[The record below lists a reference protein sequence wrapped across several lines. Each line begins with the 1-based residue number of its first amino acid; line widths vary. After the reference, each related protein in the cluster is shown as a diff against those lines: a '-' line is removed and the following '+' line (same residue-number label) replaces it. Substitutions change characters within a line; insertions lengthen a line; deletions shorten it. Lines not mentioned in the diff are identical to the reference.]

1 MSLEKA
7 TAIVLRTIDW
17 SETSSIVTLFTR
29 EFGKISGLA
38 KGARRPKGPFES
50 ALDLLALCRIV
61 FLRKSSDALDLL
73 TEAKLERRFRP
84 AQGDLSS
91 LYAGYYVAELLG
103 ELTDEYDP
111 HPELFDAAD
120 ATLSALRTQPA
131 VASLV
136 LRFELT
142 ALRVL
147 GHLPSLDACVEC
159 GAAGRADRPR
169 AVRAGGGRR
178 VVQRM
183 SSGAKTSRVG
193 QCGRLAGDGPIRRR
207 RRGKLAKDSNRPAN
221 PRRVAGRIEPL
232 PGEFTGASA
241 AFAPLPGHARPLT
254 SEDSLVSNFTGW
266 TGKSSMRLLQGL
278 HAVLLAMLLA
288 SATGCAIF
296 RKEERDPDKV
306 LAEPYKNKASRG
318 YRLSRR
324 GRRSGFMSALSPKRL
339 IAGSRSPSAAARTR
353 TSLTRR
359 WPRAKLCSVRRNIL
373 TRRPSMRSRPTA
385 GPIRRKK
392 KRPCSKPASATF
404 LATATPRPT
413 TISACSSKSIP
424 ARSISTV
431 SSLGGLPLAAIGN
444 NTPTSIHSGRR
455 HRI

>member
-7 TAIVLRTIDW
+7 TAIVLRSIDW

-120 ATLSALRTQPA
+120 ATLLALRTQPA

-159 GAAGRADRPR
+159 GAAVELTGRVPFGQVVGGVLCKDCRAGQKQVVSVSAGVLRAMAQFADADAESWRRIQIDPKTRGELR
-169 AVRAGGGRR
+169 AVLNHYLANLLGH
-178 VVQRM
+178 QP
-183 SSGAKTSRVG
+183 
-193 QCGRLAGDGPIRRR
+193 RLHRYLGT
-207 RRGKLAKDSNRPAN
+207 LA
-221 PRRVAGRIEPL
+221 
-232 PGEFTGASA
+232 
-241 AFAPLPGHARPLT
+241 H
-254 SEDSLVSNFTGW
+254 
-266 TGKSSMRLLQGL
+266 
-278 HAVLLAMLLA
+278 
-288 SATGCAIF
+288 
-296 RKEERDPDKV
+296 
-306 LAEPYKNKASRG
+306 
-318 YRLSRR
+318 
-324 GRRSGFMSALSPKRL
+324 
-339 IAGSRSPSAAARTR
+339 
-353 TSLTRR
+353 
-359 WPRAKLCSVRRNIL
+359 
-373 TRRPSMRSRPTA
+373 
-385 GPIRRKK
+385 
-392 KRPCSKPASATF
+392 
-404 LATATPRPT
+404 
-413 TISACSSKSIP
+413 
-424 ARSISTV
+424 
-431 SSLGGLPLAAIGN
+431 
-444 NTPTSIHSGRR
+444 
-455 HRI
+455 